1 MIIKQQMLCPST
13 TSLKHFWTKWKP
25 ETFYYLKDGYFHMH
39 SLGVE
44 IVCLFTYFSRCEFC
58 IHVYKVFFFFFEAGK
73 SLVTEFLW
81 RSAPNIKDFNII
93 GGKGEGHAPRLC
105 RLPLSFL
112 VFALTSSYPWFLLLL
127 FCYSIGRSGAEH
139 VNNSTLFLDVGYRIS
154 ITSKKL
160 VSYRRKMQQLSFHLV
175 VWFSVSFLHSFGPS
189 CR

>member
-1 MIIKQQMLCPST
+1 MKTWDILLFKGWIFSHAFLRGRNCLLIHIFQQVWIL
-13 TSLKHFWTKWKP
+13 
-25 ETFYYLKDGYFHMH
+25 H
-39 SLGVE
+39 SCVQG
-44 IVCLFTYFSRCEFC
+44 F
-58 IHVYKVFFFFFEAGK
+58 FFFFFEAGK

-189 CR
+189 RR